1 MPDSTVVVE
10 RADRPAQLG
19 ESPPLPRRP
28 ARYLS
33 VDAVRGVVMF
43 VMLYVNDVAG
53 VRGVPWWMKHYHPET
68 ANGMT
73 FVDWVFGGFL
83 FIVGVSIPIA
93 FANRIA
99 RGTSLP
105 RLLGHVLLR
114 TAALLMLGVFMVNGE
129 TGPDPKRIGWPDHL
143 WETLVYF
150 FAILAFL
157 PVPSKHSGRVATRL
171 SSSKSGAPVFVR
183 ILRAGAFA
191 GFICLALVYRDDH
204 GQVMQTSWWGILGLI
219 GWAYL
224 VASVVYLLLRR
235 SRTALLLAMGALL
248 AVFVLDQNKDFFGG
262 WPLHGHVDYGTMLGS
277 QAAISV
283 AGVVLGTLILDPK
296 LTSGRR
302 LIWAGALTVL
312 FALIAIAMYRP
323 WGINKNDATPAWCM
337 ICAAITC
344 ALWIVLSLLI
354 DAGGIVRPLRLFT
367 EGGQNVLFAYLVMP
381 LFLHF
386 IWWRGYEW
394 YGHVGRISVGAGITR
409 SLMMAALVL
418 WLAGIAKDRGMRL
431 RL

>member
-1 MPDSTVVVE
+1 MPPVTTTIE
-10 RADRPAQLG
+10 TTQAAPTTAKPPAAS
-19 ESPPLPRRP
+19 ESLPLQSQPK
-28 ARYLS
+28 RYLS
-33 VDAVRGVVMF
+33 VDALRGVVMF

-53 VRGVPWWMKHYHPET
+53 VPHVPWWMKHYHPET

-105 RLLGHVLLR
+105 RLIGHVLLR

-129 TGPDPKRIGWPDHL
+129 TGPDPQRIGWPDHL
-143 WETLVYF
+143 WETLVYL
-150 FAILAFL
+150 FAILAFI
-157 PVPSKHSGRVATRL
+157 PVPSKRSGRSAGTRAAVTL
-171 SSSKSGAPVFVR
+171 
-183 ILRAGAFA
+183 LRAFAFA
-191 GFICLALVYRDDH
+191 GFAYLAYVYRDDRGH
-204 GQVMQTSWWGILGLI
+204 IMQTSWWGILGLI

-224 VASVVYLLLRR
+224 VASIVYLLLRR
-235 SRTALLLAMGALL
+235 SRVALLLAMGALL

-262 WPLHGHVDYGTMLGS
+262 WPLHGHVDYGSMLGS

-283 AGVVLGTLILDPK
+283 AGVILGTVILDPN
-296 LTSGRR
+296 LDTRRR
-302 LIWAGALTVL
+302 LIWAVALTLL
-312 FALIAIAMYRP
+312 FALTAIAMYRP

-337 ICAAITC
+337 ICAAVTC
-344 ALWIVLSLLI
+344 ALWIVLSLII
-354 DAGGIVRPLRLFT
+354 DVRGLVRPLRLFT
-367 EGGQNVLFAYLVMP
+367 EGGQNVLFAYLIMP

-394 YGHVGRISVGAGITR
+394 YGHIGRISVGMGITR
-409 SLMMAALVL
+409 SLVMAALVL
-418 WLAGIAKDRGMRL
+418 WLAAIVKDRGLRL